1 MYKLIAVDLDGTMLN
16 QYGMVTENTK
26 NVIQKTI
33 EKGTDVIIASGRPI
47 DCIKTIAK
55 EIGSENYFIAGN
67 GALIYDIQKDEI
79 VYDKLLPKEKVLEII
94 KICEDNSISYNV
106 YTDKTILAKA
116 LKYNVLYYQK
126 ENLKKDEKK
135 QTKISIV
142 ENIYEYV
149 KNKNDD
155 KYFKMTI
162 CDENKTVFQSI
173 IRKLRQLDEIEVL
186 DVSHMSR
193 KTIKQGTEEKV
204 IEYYYTEIG
213 AKNVDKWEA
222 IDYLIKKLN
231 ISKEE
236 VIAIGDNVNDKK
248 MIQEAGLGVAMERK
262 HATNYRNSRLYNN
275 FKSRRRCSK
284 SARKILLEIL
294 IFCNAIGRQCWG
306 LKHCNKSKF
315 STNITKILQQY

>member
-1 MYKLIAVDLDGTMLN
+1 MYKLVAIDLDGTMLN
-16 QYGMVTENTK
+16 KYGVVTDNTK
-26 NVIQKTI
+26 EQIKKTI
-33 EKGTDVIIASGRPI
+33 EKGIDVVIASGRPI
-47 DCIKTIAK
+47 DSTKTIAK
-55 EIGSENYFIAGN
+55 EIGSKNYFIAGN
-67 GALIYDIQKDEI
+67 GALIYDIQKDEMI
-79 VYDKLLPKEKVLEII
+79 YDKLLSKEKVLEII
-94 KICEDNSISYNV
+94 RICEENSISYNV

-149 KNKNDD
+149 KSKKDD

-162 CDENKTVFQSI
+162 CDENKMIFNSI
-173 IRKLRQLDEIEVL
+173 IRKVDGIEVL

-213 AKNVDKWEA
+213 AENVDKWKA
-222 IDYLIKKLN
+222 IEYLIKAKN
-231 ISKEE
+231 ISEEE

-262 HATNYRNSRLYNN
+262 YTTNYRNCRLYNI
-275 FKSRRRCSK
+275 FKSRRWSSK
-284 SARKILLEIL
+284 SARKILL
-294 IFCNAIGRQCWG
+294 
-306 LKHCNKSKF
+306 KF
-315 STNITKILQQY
+315 